1 MPAFQKFSGTS
12 VIPLDTY
19 SGQVSVGKFLDAIG
33 SGFSSWVSYALIIG
47 LFVNIILIALR
58 KWTNVHSLMITGHVM
73 FQQAAVVVPVIFV
86 LMFSKGAG
94 LIDEKGVV
102 SLGAQL
108 GNNNIFWITIRCL
121 LRCCFISY
129 NQRNWCSYTKCWF
142 CSWPPTNVWCFAIAY
157 KIGKYFGK
165 AEQSS
170 ENRKMPKGL
179 KVFEDNIFTQAVL
192 ILLVFL
198 ILILIIQFAPG
209 LDESVRFAGK
219 NGLVTNGYGPWKVGG
234 KQCLLSCTINSWFIP
249 ISSFLL

>member
-1 MPAFQKFSGTS
+1 M
-12 VIPLDTY
+12 
-19 SGQVSVGKFLDAIG
+19 
-33 SGFSSWVSYALIIG
+33 
-47 LFVNIILIALR
+47 
-58 KWTNVHSLMITGHVM
+58 
-73 FQQAAVVVPVIFV
+73 
-86 LMFSKGAG
+86 
-94 LIDEKGVV
+94 
-102 SLGAQL
+102 
-108 GNNNIFWITIRCL
+108 RCL

-209 LDESVRFAGK
+209 LERICQIRRQK
-219 NGLVTNGYGPWKVGG
+219 R
-234 KQCLLSCTINSWFIP
+234 
-249 ISSFLL
+249 ISDKRLWTMKSRRQAMPFELYN